1 MKLLSC
7 TVVLL
12 ALMAAACR
20 QSAKP
25 GSDRPIGRAITLK
38 TPLGLP
44 ELAVPGDNPVTA
56 ETVALGRKLYYDRRL
71 SADDTIACAS
81 CHDPGKGFTD
91 GRRFSMGFHNQQ
103 GTRNAPPV
111 VNAAYSP
118 LQFWDGRAGTLED
131 QAGGPI
137 ANPEEMNQKYDVL
150 VAKLRA
156 DAEYPALFEKA
167 FGPGAITMSQVRKAL
182 ASFERT
188 VVSGN
193 SAFDRYQ
200 YGGDKSALSPA
211 AVRGLAIFRDP
222 GKGNCIACHPIGA
235 KSALFTDGKFRNIG
249 VGVNAEGVVT
259 DQGRFEE
266 TKIERD
272 RGAVKTPSL
281 RNVALTAPYMHDG
294 SLKTLR
300 SVLEYYAGGGNSN
313 PALDKDLKPLRL
325 NKAERD
331 DLLAF
336 LESLTG
342 EMPADAGP
350 PAN

>member
-1 MKLLSC
+1 MKLFSC
-7 TVVLL
+7 IVVLL

-20 QSAKP
+20 QSSKP
-25 GSDRPIGRAITLK
+25 GSDRPIGRPITLK

-44 ELAVPGDNPVTA
+44 ELAVPADNPVTA

-91 GRRFSMGFHNQQ
+91 GRRFSTGFHNQQ

-118 LQFWDGRAGTLED
+118 LQFWDGRAATLED

-137 ANPEEMNQKYDVL
+137 ANPVEMNQKYDVL
-150 VAKLRA
+150 VAKLQA
-156 DAEYPALFEKA
+156 DAEYPGLFEKA
-167 FGPGAITMSQVRKAL
+167 FGPGAITMGQIRKAL

-211 AVRGLAIFRDP
+211 AVRGLAIFSDP
-222 GKGNCIACHPIGA
+222 EKGNCIACHPIGE

-249 VGVNAEGVVT
+249 VGVNEEGVLT
-259 DQGRFEE
+259 DVGRFQE
-266 TKIERD
+266 TKAERD
-272 RGAVKTPSL
+272 KGAVKTPSL
-281 RNVALTAPYMHDG
+281 RNVALTAPYLHDG